1 MTLLPQ
7 SVDALQAAVLA
18 QPRVGVRG
26 ASTKS
31 GLASAADHV
40 IDLAAL
46 AGIVEHTPEECTF
59 TALAG
64 TRLADIERQL
74 LAHGQRLPFDPPF
87 VDAGAT
93 IGGTVAAGLNG
104 SCRLRYGGIRDF
116 LIGARIVDGRG
127 RLVRSGGAV
136 VKNAAGF
143 LLHQAMIGSLGRFGV
158 LAELTFKVF
167 PRAEAYA
174 TIRAD
179 VSSLTAALD
188 VVTAA
193 QRGQFDLEAADIE
206 APSTVWLRI
215 GGFAESLAPRI
226 EAIRRAIGVSSDV
239 LEGSDDEAA
248 WRRAREMTWAPA
260 GAMLTRV
267 PLTAPQ
273 VPQLDTRLA
282 ACGAARRYALAGH
295 VVWIAWPDTADALS
309 HTLAELN
316 LTGQVVCGPPGH
328 ALIGAVQPNEFGRRV
343 ASVMDPDGRFAPGP

>member
-1 MTLLPQ
+1 MTALPE
-7 SVDALQAAVLA
+7 SIDALQAAVLA
-18 QPRVGVRG
+18 RPHIGVRG
-26 ASTKS
+26 AGTKS
-31 GLASAADHV
+31 GLASTAD
-40 IDLAAL
+40 DLVGLGAL

-64 TRLADIERQL
+64 TRLADLERQL
-74 LAHGQRLPFDPPF
+74 LAHGQHLPFDPPF

-93 IGGTVAAGLNG
+93 IGGTVAAGLSG

-127 RLVRSGGAV
+127 NLVRSGGTV

-174 TIRAD
+174 TIRAKAGD
-179 VSSLTAALD
+179 LSAALN

-206 APSTVWLRI
+206 TPGTVSLRI
-215 GGFAESLAPRI
+215 AGFKESLPPRI
-226 EAIRRAIGVSSDV
+226 DAIRTALGVPSEV
-239 LEGSDDEAA
+239 LDGADDETA
-248 WRRAREMTWAPA
+248 WREVREMTWAPA
-260 GAMLTRV
+260 GSILSRV

-273 VPQLDTRLA
+273 VPQLDALLA
-282 ACGAARRYALAGH
+282 ARSATRRCALAGH
-295 VVWIAWPDTADALS
+295 VVWIAWPGSIEALS
-309 HTLAELN
+309 QVLASLD
-316 LTGQVVCGPPGH
+316 LVGQVVCGPPGH
-328 ALIGAVQPNEFGRRV
+328 ALVGAVKDNEFERRV
-343 ASVMDPDGRFAPGP
+343 ASVMDPEGRFQH